1 MQTASDTPP
10 GDTTALSF
18 YIGAVFCAD
27 SEAEQDGDKNIT
39 PAARLSSIDA
49 RLSDY
54 FQPSAGGGG
63 GGSVEDDNNN
73 GTMLFHETID
83 ENALLPDPANKAST
97 FSSAH
102 CLASHSEWGAGG
114 VKRCSA
120 RDGRRAQQ

>member
-18 YIGAVFCAD
+18 YIGPFFCAD
-27 SEAEQDGDKNIT
+27 SEAEQDGDESM
-39 PAARLSSIDA
+39 PPEARLSSIDA

-54 FQPSAGGGG
+54 FQPSADGGG
-63 GGSVEDDNNN
+63 GGSVEDDNDN

-83 ENALLPDPANKAST
+83 ENAMLPDPADKASI
-97 FSSAH
+97 FSSAR
-102 CLASHSEWGAGG
+102 CLASHSEWGTGG
-114 VKRCSA
+114 VRRCLA